1 MLRLRVAPRAAIQI
15 QTAARWWKVN
25 RTKAPAAFFE
35 DLSRTLAILRVQ
47 PDLGMRVANPNLPG
61 VRRVLLERV
70 RYYLYYCEDDTNE
83 VLEVLALW
91 HSSRDSKPDLGPGG

>member
-1 MLRLRVAPRAAIQI
+1 MLRLRVAPQAAIQI
-15 QTAARWWKVN
+15 QTAPRWWKVN

-47 PDLGMRVANPNLPG
+47 PELGTRVANPNLAG

-70 RYYLYYCEDDTNE
+70 RYHLYYRVDETGGA
-83 VLEVLALW
+83 LEVLSLW
-91 HSSRDSKPDLGPGG
+91 HSSRDSKPILGPPG